1 MTYAIIGSG
10 AIGTALA
17 TQFARNDIDVL
28 VANSR
33 GPASL
38 ADLVGRLGK
47 NIKAASVQEAV
58 KANIVILAVPFGS
71 VPETVRDAAAWNGR
85 IIVDATNAIDFPA
98 FTPKDLGGRLSTD
111 VVADFVPG
119 ARVVKAFNTLPAAVL
134 ASDPAKDG
142 GHRVVFLS
150 GNDAA
155 AKADVATL
163 IKSVGFAAIDLGK
176 FAEGRLA
183 QFGGPLMVH
192 NLLKH
197 D

>member
-17 TQFARNDIDVL
+17 AQFARNDIDVL

-58 KANIVILAVPFGS
+58 KADTVILAVPFGS

-98 FTPKDLGGRLSTD
+98 FTPKDLGGRLSTG
-111 VVADFVPG
+111 VVSDFVPG

-163 IKSVGFAAIDLGK
+163 IKSLGFAAIDLGK
-176 FAEGRLA
+176 LAEGRLA

>member
-17 TQFARNDIDVL
+17 TQFARNDIDVP

-38 ADLVGRLGK
+38 ADLVGRLGT
-47 NIKAASVQEAV
+47 NIKAASVQEAL
-58 KANIVILAVPFGS
+58 KADIVILAVPFGS
-71 VPETVRDAAAWNGR
+71 VPETVRNAAAWNGR

-155 AKADVATL
+155 ANADVATL
-163 IKSVGFAAIDLGK
+163 IKRLGFSGIDLGK
-176 FAEGRLA
+176 LAEGRLA

-192 NLLKH
+192 NLIKQ